1 MRCYPRLGCPIVDE
15 IAAIVSAPEL
25 ANTPASSSKQAA
37 RATPKGL
44 APPALCYI
52 RPDKLPFSWPT
63 CIQIVFRPEK
73 GLFLWPWK
81 IYQAVRLV

>member
-37 RATPKGL
+37 RATPTGL
-44 APPALCYI
+44 LRLLCAGDAENVNQPGFYVEPTFYI
-52 RPDKLPFSWPT
+52 EPPFSR
-63 CIQIVFRPEK
+63 VF
-73 GLFLWPWK
+73 K
-81 IYQAVRLV
+81 I